1 MRILLTGPSGF
12 LGSALARFWVERGHD
27 VWLLARP
34 SSCLDRLED
43 LLVKVK
49 VMRASMPDELAAVV
63 REAMPDAIVHTAC
76 SYGRKGESALD
87 VMDANMRLG
96 VSLLQAILE
105 RNSLEGT
112 PPTLFLNTGTV
123 LEPGVSLYA
132 LSKTQFSAWGAALAA
147 STPQRLKFIDIR
159 LQQMYGPG
167 DDGSKFIT
175 HVIEACR
182 QNVPHLA
189 LTKGEQLR
197 DFVHIDDVVQAY
209 DYILERKDQFIAC
222 DAIDVG
228 SGEAVTIRTFVE
240 LARQLTGSSTLLD
253 FGAVPYRANEPM
265 LCVADTTRL
274 RALGWLPQVSL
285 ADGLARLLAESPP
298 AAPFFAEIGAV
309 SCSSSQPSGLYS

>member
-12 LGSALARFWVERGHD
+12 LGSALTRFWAVRGHEIS
-27 VWLLARP
+27 LLARP
-34 SSCLDRLED
+34 SSCLERLAD
-43 LLVKVK
+43 LPATVK
-49 VMRASMPDELAAVV
+49 VMRASKPDEITSAV

-76 SYGRKGESALD
+76 SYGRRGESALD

-96 VSLLQAILE
+96 IALLQGVLD
-105 RNSLEGT
+105 RDSLKYE
-112 PPTLFLNTGTV
+112 PSTLFMNTGTV

-132 LSKTQFSAWGAALAA
+132 LSKTQFSAWGAAVAA

-182 QNVPHLA
+182 QNVPRLA

-197 DFVHIDDVVQAY
+197 DFIHIDDVVQAY
-209 DYILERKDQFIAC
+209 DSILEKRDQFATS
-222 DAIDVG
+222 DVIDVG
-228 SGEAVTIRTFVE
+228 SGDAISMRSFVE
-240 LARQLTGSSTLLD
+240 MAKQLAGAETVLD
-253 FGAVPYRANEPM
+253 FGGVQYRANEAM

-274 RALGWLPQVSL
+274 RSLGWNPTVPL
-285 ADGLARLLAESPP
+285 ADGLRRLINL
-298 AAPFFAEIGAV
+298 GR
-309 SCSSSQPSGLYS
+309 

>member
-1 MRILLTGPSGF
+1 MRILLTGPGGF
-12 LGSALARFWVERGHD
+12 LGSALAHHWAERGHELS
-27 VWLLARP
+27 LLARP
-34 SSCLDRLED
+34 SSRLDRIAD
-43 LLVKVK
+43 LLASVRV
-49 VMRASMPDELAAVV
+49 VRASAPNEIAAVV

-96 VSLLQAILE
+96 VALLQAILE

-132 LSKTQFSAWGAALAA
+132 LSKTQFTAWGAALAA

-182 QNVPHLA
+182 HNVPRLA
-189 LTKGEQLR
+189 LAMGEQLR
-197 DFVHIDDVVQAY
+197 DFIHIDDVVQAY
-209 DYILERKDQFIAC
+209 DRILERQYEFAES

-228 SGEAVTIRTFVE
+228 SGDAVTMRSFVE
-240 LARQLTGSSTLLD
+240 QVKQVTGAETVLE
-253 FGAVPYRANEPM
+253 FGAVAYRPNEAM
-265 LCVADTTRL
+265 LCVADTKRL
-274 RALGWLPQVSL
+274 RSLGWHPTVPL
-285 ADGLARLLAESPP
+285 AIGLRRLIDL
-298 AAPFFAEIGAV
+298 GRQNYCV
-309 SCSSSQPSGLYS
+309 SQPDY

>member
-1 MRILLTGPSGF
+1 MRILLTGPGGF
-12 LGSALARFWVERGHD
+12 LGSALVRFWAERGHD
-27 VWLLARP
+27 LWLLARP

-43 LLVKVK
+43 VLATVK
-49 VMRASMPDELAAVV
+49 VMRASTPDELAAIV

-96 VSLLQAILE
+96 VALLQAVLE
-105 RNSLEGT
+105 SKSLEGT

-147 STPQRLKFIDIR
+147 SKPQRLKFIDIR

-167 DDGSKFIT
+167 DDDSKFIT

-182 QNVPHLA
+182 QNVPRLA
-189 LTKGEQLR
+189 LTTGEQLR
-197 DFVHIDDVVQAY
+197 DFIHIEDVVQAY
-209 DYILERKDQFIAC
+209 DRILERQYEFAES

-228 SGEAVTIRTFVE
+228 SGDAVTMRSFVE
-240 LARQLTGSSTLLD
+240 LVKQVTGAETVLE
-253 FGAVPYRANEPM
+253 FGAVAYRAKEAM
-265 LCVADTTRL
+265 LCVADTKRL
-274 RALGWLPQVSL
+274 RSLGWHPTVPLTI
-285 ADGLARLLAESPP
+285 GLRRLIDL
-298 AAPFFAEIGAV
+298 GR
-309 SCSSSQPSGLYS
+309 

>member
-1 MRILLTGPSGF
+1 MRILLTGPGGF
-12 LGSALARFWVERGHD
+12 LGSALVRFWAERGHD
-27 VWLLARP
+27 LWLLARP

-43 LLVKVK
+43 VLATVK
-49 VMRASMPDELAAVV
+49 VMRASTPDELAAVV

-96 VSLLQAILE
+96 VSLLQAVLE

-123 LEPGVSLYA
+123 LESGVNLYS

-147 STPQRLKFIDIR
+147 STLQRLKFIDIR

-167 DDGSKFIT
+167 DDDIKFIA

-182 QNVPHLA
+182 QNVPRLA
-189 LTKGEQLR
+189 LTMGEQLR
-197 DFVHIDDVVQAY
+197 DFIHIDDVVQAY
-209 DYILERKDQFIAC
+209 DRILERQYEFAES

-228 SGEAVTIRTFVE
+228 CGDAVTMRSFVE
-240 LARQLTGSSTLLD
+240 QVKQVTGAETVLE
-253 FGAVPYRANEPM
+253 FGAVAYRTKEAM
-265 LCVADTTRL
+265 LCVADTKRL
-274 RALGWLPQVSL
+274 RSLGWHPTVPLTI
-285 ADGLARLLAESPP
+285 GLRRLIDL
-298 AAPFFAEIGAV
+298 GR
-309 SCSSSQPSGLYS
+309 

>member
-1 MRILLTGPSGF
+1 MRILLTGPGGF
-12 LGSALARFWVERGHD
+12 LGSALAHHWAGGGHELS
-27 VWLLARP
+27 LLARP
-34 SSCLDRLED
+34 SSRLERLAD
-43 LLVKVK
+43 LPASARVV
-49 VMRASMPDELAAVV
+49 RASTPNEIAAVV
-63 REAMPDAIVHTAC
+63 RDAMPNAIVHTAC

-96 VSLLQAILE
+96 IALLQGVLD
-105 RNSLEGT
+105 RDSLKDE
-112 PPTLFLNTGTV
+112 PSTLFMNTGTV

-182 QNVPHLA
+182 QNVPRLA

-197 DFVHIDDVVQAY
+197 DFIHIDDVVQAY
-209 DYILERKDQFIAC
+209 DSILEKRDQFATS

-228 SGEAVTIRTFVE
+228 SGDAISMRSFVE
-240 LARQLTGSSTLLD
+240 MAKQLACAETVLD
-253 FGAVPYRANEPM
+253 FGAVQYRANEAM

-274 RALGWLPQVSL
+274 RSLGWNPTVPL
-285 ADGLARLLAESPP
+285 ADGLRRLINL
-298 AAPFFAEIGAV
+298 GR
-309 SCSSSQPSGLYS
+309 

>member
-1 MRILLTGPSGF
+1 MRILLTGPGGF
-12 LGSALARFWVERGHD
+12 LGSALAHHWAGRGHELS
-27 VWLLARP
+27 LLARP
-34 SSCLDRLED
+34 SSRLDRLAD
-43 LLVKVK
+43 LPTSVRV
-49 VMRASMPDELAAVV
+49 VRASTSEEIAAVV

-96 VSLLQAILE
+96 VALLQAVLE
-105 RNSLEGT
+105 SRSLEGT

-167 DDGSKFIT
+167 DDGSKFIA

-182 QNVPHLA
+182 QNVPRLA
-189 LTKGEQLR
+189 LTMGEQLR
-197 DFVHIDDVVQAY
+197 DFIHIDDVVQAY
-209 DYILERKDQFIAC
+209 DSILEKRDQFATS

-228 SGEAVTIRTFVE
+228 SGVAISMRSFVE
-240 LARQLTGSSTLLD
+240 MAKQLASAETVLD
-253 FGAVPYRANEPM
+253 FGAVQYRPNEAM
-265 LCVADTTRL
+265 LCVADTTRF
-274 RALGWLPQVSL
+274 RSLGWNPTVPL
-285 ADGLARLLAESPP
+285 ADGLRQLIN
-298 AAPFFAEIGAV
+298 FGR
-309 SCSSSQPSGLYS
+309 